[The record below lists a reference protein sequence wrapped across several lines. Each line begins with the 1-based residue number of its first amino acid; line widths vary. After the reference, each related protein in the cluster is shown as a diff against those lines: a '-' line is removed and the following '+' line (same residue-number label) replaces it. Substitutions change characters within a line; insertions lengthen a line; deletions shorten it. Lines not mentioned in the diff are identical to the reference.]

1 MVAAGDV
8 WSGKRPAD
16 PVRREIADIRFGGE
30 EADLRAGGAGA
41 LDQPKRFGRRM
52 VFGIGYHER
61 DMLAGGE
68 RRDFGAIGPGARR
81 GTGTIQTAV
90 ASRASPASPAE
101 MRAVSWGNPKASRPS
116 GQVALVR
123 TGPGGHN
130 SAPKKETTQENK
142 VMANETHESVIGSD
156 VEIIGTIKSSG
167 TVRLDGKLDGE
178 LICGGNA
185 ILGKTAQVKGNVTAT
200 SVSIEGKINGNLL
213 AKDKIEMKATA
224 TVNGDIKARRLSVE
238 DGVTFVGRSEVNP
251 NSQPVPAPQLNVP
264 QR

>member
-1 MVAAGDV
+1 
-8 WSGKRPAD
+8 
-16 PVRREIADIRFGGE
+16 
-30 EADLRAGGAGA
+30 
-41 LDQPKRFGRRM
+41 
-52 VFGIGYHER
+52 
-61 DMLAGGE
+61 
-68 RRDFGAIGPGARR
+68 
-81 GTGTIQTAV
+81 
-90 ASRASPASPAE
+90 
-101 MRAVSWGNPKASRPS
+101 
-116 GQVALVR
+116 
-123 TGPGGHN
+123 
-130 SAPKKETTQENK
+130 
-142 VMANETHESVIGSD
+142 MANETHESVIGSD

-185 ILGKTAQVKGNVTAT
+185 ILGKSAQVKGNVTAT

-251 NSQPVPAPQLNVP
+251 NSQPVPAPQPNVP

>member
-1 MVAAGDV
+1 
-8 WSGKRPAD
+8 
-16 PVRREIADIRFGGE
+16 
-30 EADLRAGGAGA
+30 
-41 LDQPKRFGRRM
+41 
-52 VFGIGYHER
+52 
-61 DMLAGGE
+61 
-68 RRDFGAIGPGARR
+68 
-81 GTGTIQTAV
+81 
-90 ASRASPASPAE
+90 
-101 MRAVSWGNPKASRPS
+101 
-116 GQVALVR
+116 
-123 TGPGGHN
+123 
-130 SAPKKETTQENK
+130 
-142 VMANETHESVIGSD
+142 MANETHESVIGSD